1 MEKIFVII
9 QIIFVALFLLNISN
23 IIRSVKEK
31 NKEELTKNIII
42 SVILALMTIVCYFF
56 SK

>member
-1 MEKIFVII
+1 MKNMYAII
-9 QIIFVALFLLNISN
+9 QIICVALFLLNISN
-23 IIRSVKEK
+23 IIRSAKEK

-42 SVILALMTIVCYFF
+42 SVILALMTIACYFF

>member
-1 MEKIFVII
+1 MEKIFAII

-23 IIRSVKEK
+23 IIRSAKEK
-31 NKEELTKNIII
+31 NKEELTKNIIM
-42 SVILALMTIVCYFF
+42 SVILVLMTIGCYFF

>member
-1 MEKIFVII
+1 MEKIFAII

-23 IIRSVKEK
+23 IIRSAKEK
-31 NKEELTKNIII
+31 NKEERTKNIIM
-42 SVILALMTIVCYFF
+42 SVILVLMTIGCYFF